1 MEIKYRDLRA
11 GGLALISYPRYADDR
26 GWFAEIFNVRDFA
39 SLGLPKFVQDNVS
52 RTGKRGV
59 VRGLHFQAPPFT
71 QAKLFRVVRGKAH
84 NVAVDLREREPT
96 VHAMELSP
104 DDPWLLIPPGFAHGI
119 QTLCDDVEIHFKVD
133 LPFEASALRTIRFD
147 DPDLGISWPIDVDE
161 SLLSYR
167 DRNGSSVR
175 EGNPFHGAPKIE
187 TDENW
192 SGL

>member
-1 MEIKYRDLRA
+1 MNGLKGSSSGIADPKGFRA
-11 GGLALISYPRYADDR
+11 GNGNQIPRPKSRRLGPDQLSSLCSYPRYADDR

-161 SLLSYR
+161 SAYR
-167 DRNGSSVR
+167 RG
-175 EGNPFHGAPKIE
+175 
-187 TDENW
+187 
-192 SGL
+192 